1 MSWTDEL
8 HSWIA
13 SCESRGV
20 IAIVTH
26 RNGDMDTVASGC
38 SLAEAL
44 GSSVRCVGVHVSKVA
59 REVIEKLNFKHYRM
73 DSNRPAWPRTLAGI
87 IVVDAGGP
95 SQIGINLPPNIPTC
109 VIDHHAHS
117 SDTWDLGETGLHLN
131 RPVKATT
138 QIVYEYLQ
146 DKLPSMLT
154 DRVRKLLMTGLI
166 SDTGHY
172 RHADSAALFDAAS
185 ILGPDL
191 EHGDVL
197 DLLRTTGLG
206 RSTRTATLRA
216 LSRLKVEI
224 SGGWTVAITS
234 CGTHEGLVGSS
245 LINAGADV
253 AIVTNSK
260 NPLLRVTTRASHRA
274 VEAGIGMGDI
284 LSKLAE
290 LHGSEGGGHPGAA
303 GWSTEIDQVEAV
315 SSILSRISAIGGGE
329 N

>member
-13 SCESRGV
+13 ACESKGV
-20 IAIVTH
+20 IAILTH
-26 RNGDMDTVASGC
+26 RNGDMDTIASGC
-38 SLAEAL
+38 ALAEAL
-44 GSSVRCVGVHVSKVA
+44 GSSTRCVGIHVSKVA
-59 REVIEKLNFKHYRM
+59 REVIQKLNFHHHRM
-73 DSNRPAWPRTLAGI
+73 DSNRPAWPRTIAGI

-95 SQIGINLPPNIPTC
+95 GQIGIELPANIPLC
-109 VIDHHAHS
+109 VLDHHANS
-117 SDTWDLGETGLHLN
+117 YNSWVVGYTGLHIN
-131 RPVKATT
+131 RPVKSTT
-138 QIVYEYLQ
+138 QIIHEYLR
-146 DKLPSMLT
+146 DKLPNTLT
-154 DRVRKLLMTGLI
+154 ERIRKLLMTGLI

-172 RHADSAALFDAAS
+172 RHADSIALSDAAL
-185 ILGPDL
+185 ILGSDIQ
-191 EHGDVL
+191 HGEVL

-216 LSRLKVEI
+216 LSRVKVEI
-224 SGGWTVAITS
+224 SGGWTVGITS

-253 AIVTNSK
+253 AIVTNTK

-274 VEAGIGMGDI
+274 VEGGIAMGDI
-284 LSKLAE
+284 LSSLAE

-303 GWSTEIDQVEAV
+303 GWTTEIDSVEAV